1 MPEPVD
7 NAKVSLQL
15 ERRAAGVLLVQLA
28 GEWLKAGNRPDS
40 AAAIAELASQPL
52 PTSIE
57 FDTRSLGQWDTT
69 LMTFV
74 TAVRRSADA
83 ANIPIDLTGLPEG
96 AQKLLQLAFAVP
108 ERAGARKTAAHDNLL
123 VRLGKATQDLLAA
136 SKELVTFL
144 GELALSF
151 GRFFRGKAIYDRT
164 DLLTFL
170 DQAGAQ
176 ALGIVSLISFLIGVI
191 FAFVG
196 AYQMEQFGAGI
207 YVANLV
213 AVAMVREMS
222 AIMTGIIMAGR
233 TGAAFA
239 AQLGTMKVNEE
250 TDALRTLG
258 LNPIDFLVLPR
269 ALALI
274 VMMPLLTLYASLL
287 AIAGGMLAALGMLD
301 ISMVQYLEQTRS
313 AVQLNDLFG
322 GLFKSLIYGI
332 VVTVAGCQQG
342 MACGNSAQ
350 AVGQATTG
358 AVVMGILL
366 IVISASVL
374 TVIYTVLG
382 I

>member
-1 MPEPVD
+1 MPEP
-7 NAKVSLQL
+7 ASTTSASLHCERPGSDVLRLRLSGDWLMGGTLPATAALLAELAELDAAARIEFDTQAL
-15 ERRAAGVLLVQLA
+15 GRWDTGLMIFLSAVRRAAG
-28 GEWLKAGNRPDS
+28 NRN
-40 AAAIAELASQPL
+40 ATL
-52 PTSIE
+52 
-57 FDTRSLGQWDTT
+57 DT
-69 LMTFV
+69 
-74 TAVRRSADA
+74 
-83 ANIPIDLTGLPEG
+83 TGLPEG
-96 AQKLLQLAFAVP
+96 ARKLLELAFAVP
-108 ERAGARKTAAHDNLL
+108 ERAGARRTQTADSL
-123 VRLGKATQDLLAA
+123 VVRVGKATQKTLDHAR
-136 SKELVTFL
+136 ELVVFL
-144 GELALSF
+144 GELTQSF
-151 GRFFRGKAIYDRT
+151 GRLLRGQAVFDRADLMTFFH
-164 DLLTFL
+164 
-170 DQAGAQ
+170 QAGAQ

-250 TDALRTLG
+250 TDALSTLG

-269 ALALI
+269 AIALI
-274 VMMPLLTLYASLL
+274 VMMPLLTLYANLL
-287 AIAGGMLAALGMLD
+287 GIAGGMVAALAMLD
-301 ISMVQYLEQTRS
+301 VSFVQYLEQTLG
-313 AVQLNDLFG
+313 AVQLHDLFG
-322 GLFKSLIYGI
+322 GLFKSLVYGT

-350 AVGQATTG
+350 AVGESTTG
-358 AVVMGILL
+358 AVVMSILL

>member
-7 NAKVSLQL
+7 TAKVSLQL
-15 ERRAAGVLLVQLA
+15 EQRDGGVLLVQLA

-151 GRFFRGKAIYDRT
+151 GRFFRGKAIYDRA

>member
-1 MPEPVD
+1 MSEP
-7 NAKVSLQL
+7 ASMTSASLHCESSGTGVL
-15 ERRAAGVLLVQLA
+15 CIRLGGDWLMTASLPATASLLDELAGSEVPVRIEFDARMLGRWDTGLMIFLGAVRRAAESRGMTL
-28 GEWLKAGNRPDS
+28 D
-40 AAAIAELASQPL
+40 
-52 PTSIE
+52 TS
-57 FDTRSLGQWDTT
+57 
-69 LMTFV
+69 
-74 TAVRRSADA
+74 
-83 ANIPIDLTGLPEG
+83 GLPEG
-96 AQKLLQLAFAVP
+96 ARRLLELAFAVP
-108 ERAGARKTAAHDNLL
+108 ERAGARRSQRADSL
-123 VRLGKATQDLLAA
+123 VVQVGKATLRALEHARGLL
-136 SKELVTFL
+136 VFL
-144 GELALSF
+144 GELTQSF
-151 GRFFRGKAIYDRT
+151 GRLLRGKAVFDRA
-164 DLLTFL
+164 DLMRFFHQT
-170 DQAGAQ
+170 GAQ

-250 TDALRTLG
+250 TDALCTLG

-269 ALALI
+269 AIALI
-274 VMMPLLTLYASLL
+274 VMMPLLTLYADLL
-287 AIAGGMLAALGMLD
+287 GIAGGMVAALAMLD
-301 ISMVQYLEQTRS
+301 VSFVQYLEQTLG
-313 AVQLNDLFG
+313 AVSLHDLFG
-322 GLFKSLIYGI
+322 GLFKSLVYGT

-350 AVGQATTG
+350 AVGEATTG

-366 IVISASVL
+366 IVISASLL
-374 TVIYTVLG
+374 TVIYTVLN

>member
-1 MPEPVD
+1 MPEPVES
-7 NAKVSLQL
+7 AKASLQF
-15 ERRAAGVLLVQLA
+15 ERDATGVLLVQLA

-40 AAAIAELASQPL
+40 AATMAELARQPL
-52 PTSIE
+52 PASIA
-57 FDTRSLGQWDTT
+57 FDTRSLGQWDST

-74 TAVRRSADA
+74 TSVRRSADE
-83 ANIPIDLTGLPEG
+83 ANIPLDPAGLPAG
-96 AQKLLQLAFAVP
+96 VQKLLQLAFAVP
-108 ERAGARKTAAHDNLL
+108 ERAGARKIAAHDKLL
-123 VRLGKATQDLLAA
+123 VRVGKATQDFLAA
-136 SKELVTFL
+136 GKELVTFL
-144 GELALSF
+144 GELTLSF
-151 GRFFRGKAIYDRT
+151 GRLFRGKAIFDRA

-301 ISMVQYLEQTRS
+301 ISMVQYLEQTRN

>member
-1 MPEPVD
+1 MPEP
-7 NAKVSLQL
+7 ASTTSASLHC
-15 ERRAAGVLLVQLA
+15 ERPGSDVLRLRLGGDWLIGGTLPATAALL
-28 GEWLKAGNRPDS
+28 
-40 AAAIAELASQPL
+40 AELAEPEAAAR
-52 PTSIE
+52 IE
-57 FDTRSLGQWDTT
+57 FDTQALGHWDTGLMIFLSALRHAAGHRNAT
-69 LMTFV
+69 LDT
-74 TAVRRSADA
+74 
-83 ANIPIDLTGLPEG
+83 TGLPEG
-96 AQKLLQLAFAVP
+96 ARKLLDLAFAVP
-108 ERAGARKTAAHDNLL
+108 ERAGARRQSTADSLVVRVGRATQKALDHARELL
-123 VRLGKATQDLLAA
+123 V
-136 SKELVTFL
+136 FL
-144 GELALSF
+144 GELTQSF
-151 GRFFRGKAIYDRT
+151 GRLLRGQAVFDRADLMTFFH
-164 DLLTFL
+164 
-170 DQAGAQ
+170 QAGAQ

-250 TDALRTLG
+250 TDALITLG
-258 LNPIDFLVLPR
+258 LNPTDFLVLPR
-269 ALALI
+269 AIALI
-274 VMMPLLTLYASLL
+274 VMMPLLTLYANLL
-287 AIAGGMLAALGMLD
+287 GIAGGMAAALSMLD
-301 ISMVQYLEQTRS
+301 VSFVQYLEQTLG
-313 AVQLNDLFG
+313 AVQLHDLFG
-322 GLFKSLIYGI
+322 GLFKSLVYGT

-350 AVGQATTG
+350 AVGEATTG
-358 AVVMGILL
+358 AVVMSILL

>member
-1 MPEPVD
+1 MPEP
-7 NAKVSLQL
+7 ASTTSASLL
-15 ERRAAGVLLVQLA
+15 CEYPGSGVLRVRLGGDWLMA
-28 GEWLKAGNRPDS
+28 GTLPS
-40 AAAIAELASQPL
+40 TAALLDELADPAA
-52 PTSIE
+52 PARIE
-57 FDTRSLGQWDTT
+57 FDTQALGRWDTG
-69 LMTFV
+69 LMIFLS
-74 TAVRRSADA
+74 AVRRAAEKRNATLDSA
-83 ANIPIDLTGLPEG
+83 GLPDG
-96 AQKLLQLAFAVP
+96 ARKLLELAFAVP
-108 ERAGARKTAAHDNLL
+108 ERAGARRTQAADGL
-123 VRLGKATQDLLAA
+123 VVRVGKASLAMLAQARELLA
-136 SKELVTFL
+136 FL
-144 GELALSF
+144 GELTQSF
-151 GRFFRGKAIYDRT
+151 GRLLRGRAVFDRADLMSFFYQT
-164 DLLTFL
+164 
-170 DQAGAQ
+170 GAQ

-258 LNPIDFLVLPR
+258 LNPMDFLVLPR
-269 ALALI
+269 AIALLL
-274 VMMPLLTLYASLL
+274 MMPLLTLYANLL
-287 AIAGGMLAALGMLD
+287 GIAGGMTAALAMLD
-301 ISMVQYLEQTRS
+301 ISFVQYLEQTLD
-313 AVQLNDLFG
+313 AVKLHDLFG
-322 GLFKSLIYGI
+322 GLFKSLVYGT

-350 AVGQATTG
+350 AVGESTTG

>member
-1 MPEPVD
+1 M
-7 NAKVSLQL
+7 A
-15 ERRAAGVLLVQLA
+15 
-28 GEWLKAGNRPDS
+28 
-40 AAAIAELASQPL
+40 
-52 PTSIE
+52 
-57 FDTRSLGQWDTT
+57 
-69 LMTFV
+69 
-74 TAVRRSADA
+74 
-83 ANIPIDLTGLPEG
+83 
-96 AQKLLQLAFAVP
+96 
-108 ERAGARKTAAHDNLL
+108 
-123 VRLGKATQDLLAA
+123 
-136 SKELVTFL
+136 FL
-144 GELALSF
+144 GELTLSF
-151 GRFFRGKAIYDRT
+151 GRLFRGRAVFDRG

-196 AYQMEQFGAGI
+196 AFQMEQFGAGI

-287 AIAGGMLAALGMLD
+287 GILGGMVASLGMLD
-301 ISMVQYLEQTRS
+301 VSLVQYLEQTRS
-313 AVQLNDLFG
+313 SLSLADLFG
-322 GLFKSLIYGI
+322 GLFKALVYGI
-332 VVTVAGCQQG
+332 VVTIAGCQQG

>member
-1 MPEPVD
+1 MPESAET
-7 NAKVSLQL
+7 AKASLLL
-15 ERRAAGVLLVQLA
+15 ERHASGVLLIQIA
-28 GEWLKAGNRPDS
+28 GDWLKDADRPDS
-40 AAAIAELASQPL
+40 AVAIAALAQQPL
-52 PTSIE
+52 PGAIV
-57 FDTRSLGQWDTT
+57 FDTRSLGRWDTT
-69 LMTFV
+69 LMTFL
-74 TAVRRSADA
+74 TAVRRRADE
-83 ANIPIDLTGLPEG
+83 ANIPIDPAGLPEG

-108 ERAGARKTAAHDNLL
+108 ERAGARKVTGHDNLL
-123 VRLGKATQDLLAA
+123 VKVGKATQGFFAA
-136 SKELVTFL
+136 SNELVTFL

-151 GRFFRGKAIYDRT
+151 GRLFRGKAVFDRA

-269 ALALI
+269 AIALI
-274 VMMPLLTLYASLL
+274 IMMPLLTLYASLL
-287 AIAGGMLAALGMLD
+287 AIIGGMFAALAMLD
-301 ISMVQYLEQTRS
+301 ISIVQYLEQTRS
-313 AVQLNDLFG
+313 AVRLNDLFG
-322 GLFKSLIYGI
+322 GLFKSLVYGI
-332 VVTVAGCQQG
+332 VVTIAGCQQG

>member
-1 MPEPVD
+1 MQESVET
-7 NAKVSLQL
+7 AKASLL
-15 ERRAAGVLLVQLA
+15 IERRAAGVLLVQLS
-28 GEWLKAGNRPDS
+28 GDWLKESNRPDS
-40 AAAIAELASQPL
+40 AVAIAELARQPL
-52 PTSIE
+52 PDAIE
-57 FDTRSLGQWDTT
+57 FDTRTLGQWDTA
-69 LMTFV
+69 LMTFLTV
-74 TAVRRSADA
+74 VRRKADEA
-83 ANIPIDLTGLPEG
+83 KVPLDPAGLPAG

-108 ERAGARKTAAHDNLL
+108 ERAGARKTAGHDNLL
-123 VRLGKATQDLLAA
+123 VRVGKATQDFLVA

-151 GRFFRGKAIYDRT
+151 GRLFRGKAVYDRA

-269 ALALI
+269 AIALI
-274 VMMPLLTLYASLL
+274 IMMPLLTLYASLL

-301 ISMVQYLEQTRS
+301 ISIVQYLEQTRS
-313 AVQLNDLFG
+313 AVHLNDLFG
-322 GLFKSLIYGI
+322 GLFKSLVYGI

-374 TVIYTVLG
+374 TIIYTVLG

>member
-1 MPEPVD
+1 MDLPLPA
-7 NAKVSLQL
+7 NASVSV
-15 ERRAAGVLLVQLA
+15 ERSGSGVLRIALGGDWLVT
-28 GEWLKAGNRPDS
+28 GELPATS
-40 AAAIAELASQPL
+40 AALAEIASPQVPGR
-52 PTSIE
+52 IE
-57 FDTRSLGQWDTT
+57 FDAHQLGRWDTA
-69 LMTFV
+69 LMTFLA
-74 TAVRRSADA
+74 AVRRRAEERHIALDT
-83 ANIPIDLTGLPEG
+83 TGLPEG
-96 AQKLLQLAFAVP
+96 ARRLLDLAFAVP
-108 ERAGARKTAAHDNLL
+108 ERAGARRDASRAGVVVRVGTATLEILD
-123 VRLGKATQDLLAA
+123 RGRDLIA
-136 SKELVTFL
+136 FL
-144 GELALSF
+144 GELTLAF
-151 GRFFRGKAIYDRT
+151 GRLARGRAVFDRA
-164 DLLTFL
+164 DLATFL
-170 DQAGAQ
+170 NQSGAQ

-196 AYQMEQFGAGI
+196 AYQMTQFGAGI

-213 AVAMVREMS
+213 AVALVREMS

-258 LNPIDFLVLPR
+258 LNPMDFLVLPR

-274 VMMPLLTLYASLL
+274 VMMPLLTLYASLMGIIGGTL
-287 AIAGGMLAALGMLD
+287 ASLAMIDVSL
-301 ISMVQYLEQTRS
+301 VQYLEQTRS
-313 AVQLNDLFG
+313 AVSLADLFG
-322 GLFKSLIYGI
+322 GLFKALVYGI

-358 AVVMGILL
+358 AVVLGILL
-366 IVISASVL
+366 IVVSAAVL

>member
-1 MPEPVD
+1 M
-7 NAKVSLQL
+7 AGSLPSTAALLDELADPAAPAHIEFDAQAL
-15 ERRAAGVLLVQLA
+15 GRWDTGLMILLSAVRRAAESRNATL
-28 GEWLKAGNRPDS
+28 DS
-40 AAAIAELASQPL
+40 A
-52 PTSIE
+52 
-57 FDTRSLGQWDTT
+57 
-69 LMTFV
+69 
-74 TAVRRSADA
+74 
-83 ANIPIDLTGLPEG
+83 GLPDG
-96 AQKLLQLAFAVP
+96 ARKLLELAFAVP
-108 ERAGARKTAAHDNLL
+108 ERVGARRSQVADSL
-123 VRLGKATQDLLAA
+123 VVRVGKATQKTLEHARELLA
-136 SKELVTFL
+136 FL
-144 GELALSF
+144 GELTQSF
-151 GRFFRGKAIYDRT
+151 GRLLRGQAVFDRADLMTFFH
-164 DLLTFL
+164 
-170 DQAGAQ
+170 QAGAQ

-258 LNPIDFLVLPR
+258 LNPMDFLVLPR
-269 ALALI
+269 AIALI
-274 VMMPLLTLYASLL
+274 VMMPLLTLYADLL
-287 AIAGGMLAALGMLD
+287 GIAGGMTAALAMLD
-301 ISMVQYLEQTRS
+301 ISFVQYFEQTLG
-313 AVQLNDLFG
+313 AVTLHDLFG
-322 GLFKSLIYGI
+322 GLFKSLVYGT

-350 AVGQATTG
+350 AVGEATTG

>member
-1 MPEPVD
+1 
-7 NAKVSLQL
+7 
-15 ERRAAGVLLVQLA
+15 
-28 GEWLKAGNRPDS
+28 
-40 AAAIAELASQPL
+40 
-52 PTSIE
+52 
-57 FDTRSLGQWDTT
+57 
-69 LMTFV
+69 
-74 TAVRRSADA
+74 
-83 ANIPIDLTGLPEG
+83 
-96 AQKLLQLAFAVP
+96 
-108 ERAGARKTAAHDNLL
+108 
-123 VRLGKATQDLLAA
+123 
-136 SKELVTFL
+136 
-144 GELALSF
+144 
-151 GRFFRGKAIYDRT
+151 
-164 DLLTFL
+164 
-170 DQAGAQ
+170 
-176 ALGIVSLISFLIGVI
+176 VSLISFLIGVI

-269 ALALI
+269 AIALI
-274 VMMPLLTLYASLL
+274 IMMPLLTLYASLL
-287 AIAGGMLAALGMLD
+287 AIAGGMLAALAMLD
-301 ISMVQYLEQTRS
+301 ISIVQYLEQTRS
-313 AVQLNDLFG
+313 AVRLNDLFG
-322 GLFKSLIYGI
+322 GLFKSLVYGI
-332 VVTVAGCQQG
+332 VVTIAGCQQG

>member
-1 MPEPVD
+1 MPDSAETTK
-7 NAKVSLQL
+7 ASLL
-15 ERRAAGVLLVQLA
+15 IERHASGVLLIQA
-28 GEWLKAGNRPDS
+28 SGDWLKDTDRPDS
-40 AAAIAELASQPL
+40 AVAIAALAQQPL
-52 PTSIE
+52 PGAIE
-57 FDTRSLGQWDTT
+57 FDTRSLGRWDTT
-69 LMTFV
+69 LMTFL
-74 TAVRRSADA
+74 TAVRRRADE
-83 ANIPIDLTGLPEG
+83 ANIPMDPAGLPEG

-108 ERAGARKTAAHDNLL
+108 ERAGARKVAGHDNLL
-123 VRLGKATQDLLAA
+123 VKVGKATQGFLTA
-136 SKELVTFL
+136 SNELVTFL

-151 GRFFRGKAIYDRT
+151 GRLFRGKAVFDRA

-269 ALALI
+269 AIALI
-274 VMMPLLTLYASLL
+274 IMMPLLTLYASLL
-287 AIAGGMLAALGMLD
+287 AIAGGMLAALAMLD
-301 ISMVQYLEQTRS
+301 ISIVQYLEQTRS
-313 AVQLNDLFG
+313 AVRLNDLFG
-322 GLFKSLIYGI
+322 GLFKSLVYGI
-332 VVTVAGCQQG
+332 MVTIAGCQQG

>member
-1 MPEPVD
+1 VTDAGADVPATLSCERASSGVLRIRLGGDWVLSAALPPVARVLAEFTGSQAPQRIEFEAGGLGRWD
-7 NAKVSLQL
+7 TALMTFLAAV
-15 ERRAAGVLLVQLA
+15 RRAA
-28 GEWLKAGNRPDS
+28 ENSR
-40 AAAIAELASQPL
+40 AA
-52 PTSIE
+52 
-57 FDTRSLGQWDTT
+57 F
-69 LMTFV
+69 
-74 TAVRRSADA
+74 DA
-83 ANIPIDLTGLPEG
+83 AGLPEG
-96 AQKLLQLAFAVP
+96 ARRLLDLAFAVP
-108 ERAGARKTAAHDNLL
+108 ERAGARRGADHAGIL
-123 VRLGKATQDLLAA
+123 VRVGRATVDLLASA
-136 SKELVTFL
+136 RALVVFL
-144 GELALSF
+144 GELTLSF
-151 GRFFRGKAIYDRT
+151 GRLLRGRAVFDRA
-164 DLLTFL
+164 DLRLFL
-170 DQAGAQ
+170 DQAGAE

-274 VMMPLLTLYASLL
+274 LMMPLLTLYASLL
-287 AIAGGMLAALGMLD
+287 GIGGGMVASLAMLD
-301 ISMVQYLEQTRS
+301 VSAVQYLEQTAG
-313 AVQLNDLFG
+313 AVRLNDLFG
-322 GLFKSLIYGI
+322 GLFKSLVYGI

-350 AVGQATTG
+350 AVGEATTG

-366 IVISASVL
+366 IVVSASVL
-374 TVIYTVLG
+374 TVIYTTLH

>member
-1 MPEPVD
+1 MPEPASTD
-7 NAKVSLQL
+7 SASLL
-15 ERRAAGVLLVQLA
+15 CERPGSGVLRIRLGGDWLMA
-28 GEWLKAGNRPDS
+28 GSLPS
-40 AAAIAELASQPL
+40 TAALLDELADPAA
-52 PTSIE
+52 PARIE
-57 FDTRSLGQWDTT
+57 FDAQALGRWDTG
-69 LMTFV
+69 LMILLS
-74 TAVRRSADA
+74 AVRRTAESRNATFDSA
-83 ANIPIDLTGLPEG
+83 GLPDG
-96 AQKLLQLAFAVP
+96 ARKLLELAFAVP
-108 ERAGARKTAAHDNLL
+108 ERAGARRLQVADSL
-123 VRLGKATQDLLAA
+123 VVRVGKATQKTLEHARELLA
-136 SKELVTFL
+136 FL
-144 GELALSF
+144 GELTQSF
-151 GRFFRGKAIYDRT
+151 GRLLRGQAVFDRADLMAFFH
-164 DLLTFL
+164 
-170 DQAGAQ
+170 QAGAQ
-176 ALGIVSLISFLIGVI
+176 ALAIVSLISFLIGVI

-258 LNPIDFLVLPR
+258 LNPMDFLVLPR
-269 ALALI
+269 AIALI
-274 VMMPLLTLYASLL
+274 VMMPLLTLYANLL
-287 AIAGGMLAALGMLD
+287 GIAGGMTAALAMLD
-301 ISMVQYLEQTRS
+301 ISFVQYIEQTLD
-313 AVQLNDLFG
+313 AVKLHDLFG
-322 GLFKSLIYGI
+322 GLFKSLVYGT

-350 AVGQATTG
+350 AVGESTTG

>member
-1 MPEPVD
+1 MSEPV
-7 NAKVSLQL
+7 AFSEATLRFERLASGALQISL
-15 ERRAAGVLLVQLA
+15 G
-28 GEWLKAGNRPDS
+28 GDWLKASRRPSDADLV
-40 AAAIAELASQPL
+40 AALAGSPAPAE
-52 PTSIE
+52 IN
-57 FDTRSLGQWDTT
+57 FDTQSLGSWDST
-69 LMTFV
+69 LMTLLMV
-74 TAVRRSADA
+74 VQRR
-83 ANIPIDLTGLPEG
+83 ANDSGIPLDRTGLPDG

-108 ERAGARKTAAHDNLL
+108 EREGARRVASRDNLL
-123 VRLGKATQDLLAA
+123 VRVGRATQELLAAGSDLLA
-136 SKELVTFL
+136 FL
-144 GELALSF
+144 GDLTLSF
-151 GRFFRGKAIYDRT
+151 GRLFRGKAVFDKS

-170 DQAGAQ
+170 DQAGSQ

-258 LNPIDFLVLPR
+258 LNPMDFLVLPR
-269 ALALI
+269 AIALI
-274 VMMPLLTLYASLL
+274 IMMPLLTLYASLL
-287 AIAGGMLAALGMLD
+287 SIAGGMFAALGMLD
-301 ISMVQYLEQTRS
+301 ISIVQYLEQTRS
-313 AVQLNDLFG
+313 AVNLSDLFG
-322 GLFKSLIYGI
+322 GLFKSLVYGI
-332 VVTVAGCQQG
+332 VVTIAGCQQG

-374 TVIYTVLG
+374 TVIYTVLN